1 MRFMGL
7 LKADKESK
15 VGLPSSKELLENMGR
30 FMEEVTEAG
39 VLFTCD
45 GRQPSPTGARV
56 KLSKGK
62 ITVTDGPFAE
72 TKGQIAPYAMF
83 EVDSMTEA
91 VQWTM
96 CFLKVLGEGECELR
110 PC

>member
-7 LKADKESK
+7 LKADNDSEVRVPTSQ
-15 VGLPSSKELLENMGR
+15 ELLENMGR
-30 FMEEVTEAG
+30 FMEEATKAG
-39 VLFTCD
+39 VLRTRD
-45 GRQPSPTGARV
+45 GLQPNPRGARV
-56 KLSKGK
+56 KLSQGK
-62 ITVTDGPFAE
+62 VTVTNGPFPE
-72 TKGQIAPYAMF
+72 TKGQIVPCAMF
-83 EVDSMTEA
+83 EVDSVTEA